1 MSSRGAGGQ
10 RGMSDHDNTPP
21 EMQRLA
27 LFVGDW
33 TLAAGFGGEPSG
45 EPLGRATF
53 EWALGDQYVIEK
65 STVDV
70 PEAPDGLAVMAW
82 HPHENRYVQHYFDSR
97 GVTRLYEMEFD
108 GRVWKLQRG
117 NEDFSALS
125 FNQRYEGVFSDDG
138 HTIDG
143 HWDVQEPG
151 EEWRKDFDLIYRR
164 VD

>member
-1 MSSRGAGGQ
+1 
-10 RGMSDHDNTPP
+10 MSDHDNTPP

-45 EPLGRATF
+45 EPLGRARF

-82 HPHENRYVQHYFDSR
+82 HPHENRYVQHYFDSAALPAC
-97 GVTRLYEMEFD
+97 TRWNSMA
-108 GRVWKLQRG
+108 GSG
-117 NEDFSALS
+117 SFSAETRIS
-125 FNQRYEGVFSDDG
+125 RRSPSTSATKASS
-138 HTIDG
+138 HTTAARLTDTGTSRSLARNGARTSI
-143 HWDVQEPG
+143 
-151 EEWRKDFDLIYRR
+151 
-164 VD
+164 

>member
-1 MSSRGAGGQ
+1 
-10 RGMSDHDNTPP
+10 MSDHDNTPP
-21 EMQRLA
+21 QMPRLA

-45 EPLGRATF
+45 EPLGRARF

-97 GVTRLYEMEFD
+97 GVHRMYQMSLQ
-108 GRVWKLQRG
+108 GRTWKLWRDGPGFVPQRFTG
-117 NEDFSALS
+117 EISEDGKTITGRWEIA
-125 FNQRYEGVFSDDG
+125 EDG
-138 HTIDG
+138 ENFET
-143 HWDVQEPG
+143 
-151 EEWRKDFDLIYRR
+151 DFDLTYTK
-164 VD
+164 VE

>member
-1 MSSRGAGGQ
+1 
-10 RGMSDHDNTPP
+10 MSDHDNTPP

-70 PEAPDGLAVMAW
+70 PEAPDGLA
-82 HPHENRYVQHYFDSR
+82 R
-97 GVTRLYEMEFD
+97 D
-108 GRVWKLQRG
+108 GLA
-117 NEDFSALS
+117 SA
-125 FNQRYEGVFSDDG
+125 
-138 HTIDG
+138 
-143 HWDVQEPG
+143 
-151 EEWRKDFDLIYRR
+151 
-164 VD
+164 